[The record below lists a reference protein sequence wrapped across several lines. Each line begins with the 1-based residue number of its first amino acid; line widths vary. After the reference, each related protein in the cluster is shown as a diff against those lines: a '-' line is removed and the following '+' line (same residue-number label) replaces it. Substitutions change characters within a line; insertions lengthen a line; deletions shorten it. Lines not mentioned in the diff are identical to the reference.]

1 MRYLR
6 NPGEKSKKQRYP
18 LNLWDEDVDN
28 LFQEL
33 SMVFD
38 DLFAPPS
45 LKCMSS
51 IPTID
56 FYRRDGVIVAEIEL
70 PGINPDDI
78 DLRVYRDRIVIKAL
92 KNQESDYDEDFF
104 LCSERYFGKM
114 SRVVHFPAEVDPETA
129 KAAFKNGVLRIEVK
143 ETGDSGEGKKVEIG
157 LEE

>member
-1 MRYLR
+1 MRSYGKDSQNR
-6 NPGEKSKKQRYP
+6 HRRYP
-18 LNLWDEDVDN
+18 LTLWDENVDN

-33 SMVFD
+33 SSILD
-38 DLFAPPS
+38 DLFTPS
-45 LKCMSS
+45 VIKCMAST
-51 IPTID
+51 PTID
-56 FYRRDGVIVAEIEL
+56 FYKRDGVIVAEIEL
-70 PGINPDDI
+70 PGIDPDDI

-143 ETGDSGEGKKVEIG
+143 ETGDGEEGKNVKIE

>member
-6 NPGEKSKKQRYP
+6 NPREKSKKQRYP

-56 FYRRDGVIVAEIEL
+56 FYRRDGFIVAEIEL
-70 PGINPDDI
+70 PGIDPGDI
-78 DLRVYRDRIVIKAL
+78 DLKVYKDRMILKAV
-92 KNQESDYDEDFF
+92 KSQETDHDEDLF
-104 LCSERYFGKM
+104 LCSERYFGNI
-114 SRVVHFPAEVDPETA
+114 SRVIQFPAEVDPETA
-129 KAAFKNGVLRIEVK
+129 RASFRNGVLRIEVK
-143 ETGDSGEGKKVEIG
+143 EIAVSDTGRSIDIE
-157 LEE
+157 LD